1 MIIIIDIIGFINL
14 NYNMIKHYVEKEKGL
29 KKRALYKN
37 MQQYN
42 TICVPSPV

>member
-1 MIIIIDIIGFINL
+1 MTIIIDIIGFINL
-14 NYNMIKHYVEKEKGL
+14 NYNMIKHYVEKRVF

-42 TICVPSPV
+42 TICVPSPN